1 MNNYRATSA
10 KFINLHL
17 IRKFKIIL
25 FQKGSTMDTFLVDSM
40 LKHFIDCEMLKT
52 IKSDCM

>member
-1 MNNYRATSA
+1 MNNYRAASA

-17 IRKFKIIL
+17 IKKLKKIL
-25 FQKGSTMDTFLVDSM
+25 FQKGSTIDTFLFDSM
-40 LKHFIDCEMLKT
+40 LKHFIGCEMLKT